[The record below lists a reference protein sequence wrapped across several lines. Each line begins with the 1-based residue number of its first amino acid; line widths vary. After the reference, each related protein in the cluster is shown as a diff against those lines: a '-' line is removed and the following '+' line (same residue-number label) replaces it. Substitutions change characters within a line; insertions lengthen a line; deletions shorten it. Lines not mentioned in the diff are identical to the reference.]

1 MSQGLAQYDSTVA
14 GFGNAMDSIRSYTA
28 TYDTDFF
35 RDWTEKHNLSME
47 KLKSAGDVSSGI
59 GGAYIAGKLAY
70 QAIQKKRG
78 KGKEDDDDDD
88 EDEKNTDDH
97 DGDEDG
103 GNDAEDG
110 TAGEAA
116 ETEGA
121 DAGGEAAADAGGEA
135 AADAG
140 GAAEETFGGFGDALP
155 TFDELPTSIE
165 GILSA
170 PSLGFT
176 PTGTPPTPAAQPA
189 TAAEPEEEFE
199 GFGEDTPPTDPLFN
213 VPEEGA
219 APTTATSEEFSNV
232 GGDSGLQTAGTRG
245 GDDPRLGQPDE
256 EPPEEPDLL
265 SARAQAEQGTGYE
278 PPEEFNPAPQGGELT
293 SSSGESTIA
302 EGTESTLETGTATA
316 GDAAAT
322 AGSAGADVAATAG
335 SELVDTALT
344 VAGAA
349 AEAVPFLGIFAGI
362 GIGLYELFHHPKAA
376 PAAPPTSTANSRG
389 EMVLPSYDS
398 VVDTPASQ
406 SAF

>member
-47 KLKSAGDVSSGI
+47 KLKSAGDVSGGI

-78 KGKEDDDDDD
+78 KGKKEDDDDDD
-88 EDEKNTDDH
+88 EDEPNTDDH

-121 DAGGEAAADAGGEA
+121 AADAGGEGA
-135 AADAG
+135 ADVGGAGAADAG
-140 GAAEETFGGFGDALP
+140 GAAAAG
-155 TFDELPTSIE
+155 ELPTGAGGPVGDFLGKGALGTDDSGDASALGASE
-165 GILSA
+165 EPLSA
-170 PSLGFT
+170 GSASQFTQEPVADPLGAE
-176 PTGTPPTPAAQPA
+176 PAAPA
-189 TAAEPEEEFE
+189 
-199 GFGEDTPPTDPLFN
+199 
-213 VPEEGA
+213 A
-219 APTTATSEEFSNV
+219 APAEAE
-232 GGDSGLQTAGTRG
+232 SGL
-245 GDDPRLGQPDE
+245 GD
-256 EPPEEPDLL
+256 EPGLL
-265 SARAQAEQGTGYE
+265 SSRAQAEQGTGYE
-278 PPEEFNPAPQGGELT
+278 PPEEFNTAPQGGELT
-293 SSSGESTIA
+293 STGGESTIA

-322 AGSAGADVAATAG
+322 AGSTGADLAATAG
-335 SELVDTALT
+335 SELADTALT
-344 VAGAA
+344 IAGAA

-376 PAAPPTSTANSRG
+376 PAAPPTSTANSKG

-398 VVDTPASQ
+398 VIDTPASQ